1 MSLKEDVN
9 FLKDEISTQEK
20 FIESFFKL
28 EKVWAKYKMMIIGTI
43 FIVIIAFIGMNINA
57 YLQTQNTI
65 KANNA
70 FNILLNDTENTEAK
84 VILKDLNPKL
94 LMIITHLENTKN
106 GKNET
111 INLEFLDELTK
122 YNMAIEKNDL
132 EAIDKIILNSKFL
145 LKEYAL
151 FQKALILTINK
162 NYADA
167 KETLDLIPANSTV
180 LELSNK
186 LKHHLLTK

>member
-1 MSLKEDVN
+1 MS
-9 FLKDEISTQEK
+9 FKDQISAQEK
-20 FIESFFKL
+20 FIGSFFKL
-28 EKVWAKYKMMIIGTI
+28 EKVWAKYKIII
-43 FIVIIAFIGMNINA
+43 ISAVSISLIAFIGIKVNT

-65 KANNA
+65 KANSA
-70 FNILLNDTENTEAK
+70 FNVLLDNPKNIQAQA
-84 VILKDLNPKL
+84 ILKDLNPKL
-94 LMIITHLENTKN
+94 LTIVTHLRNTKS

-162 NYADA
+162 NYSDA
-167 KETLDLIPANSTV
+167 KETLALIPANSTV